1 MTMADP
7 ISHARIRQV
16 TVTRRFPISRDAKD
30 HEVAELQDFN
40 ETFIGADIAKEL
52 LKMGCISM
60 ETRVVGEGR
69 DAVVETVAVVNA
81 VFGGVL

>member
-1 MTMADP
+1 MADP

-16 TVTRRFPISRDAKD
+16 TITRRFPVGRSTDSD
-30 HEVAELQDFN
+30 EVQGAQDFN
-40 ETFIGADIAKEL
+40 ERFIGGDVAKAL
-52 LKMGCISM
+52 LDMGCIRM